1 MKKISNY
8 ISALIGKGNTP
19 FLQKVNQSSLM
30 TNTPIILMT
39 DILYLIECFEG
50 YGPECQGI
58 YLTGQEYLQQFFREL
73 SQKALNGIMAVKIAL
88 TIHLVLYEFQIGE
101 IVAEEMISGDNK
113 LQVIETQS
121 HGQFVQNYL
130 MYLFKL
136 AQNLKLFYSCKIGQY
151 PIFDQ
156 EVTYTNYTES
166 TRENQ
171 INQFKIF
178 KKQQNFKDTNLQ
190 YREYQQKK
198 LESHLQNKTGYI
210 TIDQKILYLFKL
222 QNLLNQCLQILNL
235 CIGVCQI
242 EKQDVKNI
250 YVEISCVLWNDAMV
264 MYKFATSEICKLLD
278 SFRFLPLQQL
288 QSLQQV
294 YWATTNS
301 TKSIKWIYNN
311 RKYFDSQNIVKQ
323 PFWFEEN
330 NQLTREIQN
339 SIIDSKINSIPESC
353 RQLKLQTPKSSN
365 LKSPLQIKQPYSGR
379 IQNQKNQPFFVAHK
393 KLQESISQYTEIKD
407 QSQQQN
413 NQKNNN
419 IKHAI
424 YPIFSD
430 EEMQLSPKMQQQ
442 QLIK

>member
-8 ISALIGKGNTP
+8 INALIGKGNTP
-19 FLQKVNQSSLM
+19 FLQKVNSSSLM
-30 TNTPIILMT
+30 NNTPIILMT

-58 YLTGQEYLQQFFREL
+58 YLTGQEYLQQFFQEL
-73 SQKALNGIMAVKIAL
+73 SQKPLSGLMAVKISL

-101 IVAEEMISGDNK
+101 IVAEEMISRDYK

-156 EVTYTNYTES
+156 EVTYTNYSES

-171 INQFKIF
+171 INQFKMF

-198 LESHLQNKTGYI
+198 LETHLQNKTGYI

-222 QNLLNQCLQILNL
+222 LNLLNQCIQILNL

-242 EKQDVKNI
+242 EQQDIKNI
-250 YVEISCVLWNDAMV
+250 YIEISCVLWNDTMV
-264 MYKFATSEICKLLD
+264 MYKFATLEICKILD

-323 PFWFEEN
+323 PYWFEEN
-330 NQLTREIQN
+330 NQIIRDIQN
-339 SIIDSKINSIPESC
+339 SIIDSKMNSIPESC
-353 RQLKLQTPKSSN
+353 RQLKLQTPQSSK
-365 LKSPLQIKQPYSGR
+365 LKSPMQIQQPYSGR
-379 IQNQKNQPFFVAHK
+379 ILNQRNQPFFIAHK

-430 EEMQLSPKMQQQ
+430 EEMQLSPKIQQQ
-442 QLIK
+442 ELIK